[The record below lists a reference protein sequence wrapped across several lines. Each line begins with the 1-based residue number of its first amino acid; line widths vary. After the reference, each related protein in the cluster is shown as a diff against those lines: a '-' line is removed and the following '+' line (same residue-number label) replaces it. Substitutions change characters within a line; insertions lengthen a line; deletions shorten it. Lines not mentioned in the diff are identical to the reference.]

1 MQAALYLCTQDVTL
15 GARAHEM
22 EVRKANERIA
32 TATALRELRV
42 ASVVAERRLHNIWR
56 MRRRR
61 ITTTPWHFSQSS
73 SKNTTRR
80 RIRQEEHGVDHM
92 TKQ

>member
-1 MQAALYLCTQDVTL
+1 MPGLTKW
-15 GARAHEM
+15 

-42 ASVVAERRLHNIWR
+42 ASVVEERRLQHLADAEKKDHNY
-56 MRRRR
+56 
-61 ITTTPWHFSQSS
+61 TVAPLTVVQQEHDAQ
-73 SKNTTRR
+73 KV
-80 RIRQEEHGVDHM
+80 RQEERDVDHM